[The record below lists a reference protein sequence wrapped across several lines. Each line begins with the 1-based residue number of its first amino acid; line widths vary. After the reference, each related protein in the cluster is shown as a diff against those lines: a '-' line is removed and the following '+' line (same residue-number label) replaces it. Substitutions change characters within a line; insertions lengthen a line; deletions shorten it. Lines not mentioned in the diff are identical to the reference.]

1 MTQSIQ
7 TPLYTRQFVT
17 IWIANFFNVA
27 SLGAFFL
34 FPLFIIDRGG
44 SKADIGIM
52 MGIMTLSSVLA
63 RPWISPMVDKI
74 GRKKS
79 YFIGTLGNTIIP
91 VIHIVFQGELSSFY
105 IPLVAVRI
113 LHGMSIGLC
122 FTAGITYVSDIVPK
136 ERLNEGLGMFGV
148 TALVAMAVGPSIAE
162 PIIQNFGFN
171 AYFVTVSILASG
183 ALLLQFFIPETFIPP
198 FSKEKQ
204 VTFFQV
210 LKRKKVLA
218 IAIVAL
224 FFGAGLA
231 TQGSFVSPYVA
242 FLGLPNISIFFIAYS
257 TAAVITRIL
266 GAKLADRVGEATL
279 LPWSFV
285 INALGY
291 LALIWITNSWQL
303 ALAGFITGCGHGM
316 IFPSLNALAVRDE
329 PIEIRGKISGT
340 FTGAMDGGM
349 FAGSF
354 LMGFIGDG
362 FGFTP
367 IFIATAAILL
377 TCAVAF
383 LGVLGKLVNSGS
395 STAGA

>member
-1 MTQSIQ
+1 MTQSIRS
-7 TPLYTRQFVT
+7 PLYTKQFIT

-34 FPLFIIDRGG
+34 FPLFIMERGG
-44 SKADIGIM
+44 DKADIGIL

-79 YFIGTLGNTIIP
+79 YFIGTLGNTILP
-91 VIHIVFQGELSSFY
+91 VVHIVFQGELSSFY
-105 IPLVAVRI
+105 IPLIAVRI

-122 FTAGITYVSDIVPK
+122 FTAGITYISDIVPK
-136 ERLNEGLGMFGV
+136 DRLNEGLGMFGV
-148 TALVAMAVGPSIAE
+148 TALVAMAVGPTIAE
-162 PIIQNFGFN
+162 PIIEYFGFS
-171 AYFVTVSILASG
+171 AYFVTISALGAG
-183 ALLLQFFIPETFIPP
+183 ALLLQFFIPETFIPS

-204 VTFFQV
+204 ITFFQV
-210 LKRKKVLA
+210 FKRKKVFA
-218 IAIVAL
+218 VAIVAM

-231 TQGSFVSPYVA
+231 TQGSFVSPYVH
-242 FLGLPNISIFFIAYS
+242 FLGLPHISIFFIAYS

-266 GAKLADRVGEATL
+266 GARLADRIGEENI

-285 INALGY
+285 VNALGY
-291 LALIWITNSWQL
+291 LILIWITSSWQL

-349 FAGSF
+349 FMGSF
-354 LMGFIGDG
+354 LMGFIGDK

-367 IFIATAAILL
+367 IFITTAAILL
-377 TCAVAF
+377 TCALAF
-383 LGVLGKLVNSGS
+383 LSFLGKMVKPGS
-395 STAGA
+395 VVV